1 MKQGKAVIENIGKS
15 VSETT
20 VLYVQGTSSEIADT
34 RFTIRLTEGKHLYYT
49 TDLIGKLKGKTVNFT
64 YLSTND
70 VRVPRGIVFKS
81 IED

>member
-34 RFTIRLTEGKHLYYT
+34 RFTI
-49 TDLIGKLKGKTVNFT
+49 
-64 YLSTND
+64 
-70 VRVPRGIVFKS
+70 P
-81 IED
+81 